1 MKRRR
6 RAEGEVFAL
15 ALDWTAGAGLVN
27 SAGTGTR
34 ESTLNILI
42 NFRIFGIYREY
53 IVI

>member
-1 MKRRR
+1 MKRER

-34 ESTLNILI
+34 QLDE
-42 NFRIFGIYREY
+42 RVVG
-53 IVI
+53 VIRVVR